1 MDKPFYKE
9 HKKFIDN
16 FIHSALEEDIGKID
30 YSSESCIP
38 TNSFKS
44 AKLFVK
50 KPCVIAGVELA
61 EKIFK
66 YFDPK
71 IIFKKLMNDGEV
83 AKFGSI
89 PFTVDG
95 KAKSILATERVVL
108 NTMQRM
114 SGISTIT
121 KSFRNKI
128 IGFDCKILDTRKTS
142 PNFRYPEKW
151 AVKIGGGENHRM
163 GLFDSIIIKDN
174 HIDYCGGMNK
184 TLIKVEKYL
193 KQLKSKKPILIVE
206 TRNLG
211 EIKDVL
217 KYDFVD
223 RILLDNMSIS
233 RIKMAVKIINKKIK
247 VEVSGNISSS
257 NIQKIAETGVDYMS
271 IGALTHS
278 APHIDLSL
286 KAI

>member
-1 MDKPFYKE
+1 MYKPFYIE
-9 HKKFIDN
+9 HKKSIDN
-16 FIHSALEEDIGKID
+16 FIHRALEEDIGKVD
-30 YSSESCIP
+30 HSSESCIP
-38 TNSFKS
+38 TSSIKS
-44 AKLFVK
+44 AKLIVK
-50 KPCVIAGVELA
+50 KPCIIAGVELA
-61 EKIFK
+61 EKIFN

-83 AKFGSI
+83 AKLGSI
-89 PFTVDG
+89 PFTVNG
-95 KAKSILATERVVL
+95 KARSILATERVVL

-121 KSFRNKI
+121 RSLIDKI
-128 IGFDCKILDTRKTS
+128 INSDCKILDTRKTS

-174 HIDYCGGMNK
+174 HIDYCGGMKN

-206 TRNLG
+206 TRNLE

-217 KYDFVD
+217 KYGIVD

-233 RIKMAVKIINKKIK
+233 MLKMAIKIINKKIK

-257 NIQKIAETGVDYMS
+257 NIQKIAETGVDYIS

-278 APHIDLSL
+278 APNIDLSI

>member
-1 MDKPFYKE
+1 
-9 HKKFIDN
+9 
-16 FIHSALEEDIGKID
+16 
-30 YSSESCIP
+30 
-38 TNSFKS
+38 
-44 AKLFVK
+44 
-50 KPCVIAGVELA
+50 
-61 EKIFK
+61 
-66 YFDPK
+66 
-71 IIFKKLMNDGEV
+71 
-83 AKFGSI
+83 
-89 PFTVDG
+89 
-95 KAKSILATERVVL
+95 
-108 NTMQRM
+108 
-114 SGISTIT
+114 
-121 KSFRNKI
+121 
-128 IGFDCKILDTRKTS
+128 
-142 PNFRYPEKW
+142 
-151 AVKIGGGENHRM
+151 M

-184 TLIKVEKYL
+184 TLIKVEKYI
-193 KQLKSKKPILIVE
+193 KQLKNKKPILIVE
-206 TRNLG
+206 TRNLE

-233 RIKMAVKIINKKIK
+233 RLKMAVKIINKKIK

>member
-1 MDKPFYKE
+1 MYKSFYRE
-9 HKKFIDN
+9 HKKFIEK

-38 TNSFKS
+38 ANSYKS
-44 AKLFVK
+44 AKLIVK

-61 EKIFK
+61 EKIFN

-71 IIFKKLMNDGEV
+71 IIFKKLMSDGEV
-83 AKFGSI
+83 AKLGSI
-89 PFTVDG
+89 PFTING
-95 KAKSILATERVVL
+95 KAKSILATERLVL

-121 KSFRNKI
+121 RSLRDKI
-128 IGFDCKILDTRKTS
+128 ISSDCKILDTRKTS

-151 AVKIGGGENHRM
+151 AVKIGGGENNRM

-174 HIDYCGGMNK
+174 HIDYCGGVNN
-184 TLIKVEKYL
+184 TLLKVNRYL

-206 TRNLG
+206 IRNLE

-233 RIKMAVKIINKKIK
+233 RLKMAVKIINKKIK
-247 VEVSGNISSS
+247 VEASGNISSS
-257 NIQKIAETGVDYMS
+257 NIQKIAETGVDYIS

>member
-1 MDKPFYKE
+1 MYKPFYRE

-16 FIHSALEEDIGKID
+16 FIHSALEEDIGKAD
-30 YSSESCIP
+30 HSSESCIP
-38 TNSFKS
+38 TNSIKS
-44 AKLFVK
+44 AKLIVK
-50 KPCVIAGVELA
+50 KPCIIAGIELA
-61 EKIFK
+61 EKIFN

-83 AKFGSI
+83 AKLGSI
-89 PFTVDG
+89 AFTVNG
-95 KAKSILATERVVL
+95 KARSILATERLVL

-121 KSFRNKI
+121 RSFRDKI
-128 IGFDCKILDTRKTS
+128 INSDCKILDTRKTS

-151 AVKIGGGENHRM
+151 AVRIGGGENHRM
-163 GLFDSIIIKDN
+163 GLFDSMIIKDN
-174 HIDYCGGMNK
+174 HIDYCGGMK
-184 TLIKVEKYL
+184 MTLIKVKKYL
-193 KQLKSKKPILIVE
+193 KQLKSKKPIVIVE
-206 TRNLG
+206 TRNLE

-223 RILLDNMSIS
+223 RILLDNMSIPQL
-233 RIKMAVKIINKKIK
+233 KMAVKIINKKIK
-247 VEVSGNISSS
+247 VEVSGNISNS

-278 APHIDLSL
+278 APHVDLSL

>member
-1 MDKPFYKE
+1 
-9 HKKFIDN
+9 
-16 FIHSALEEDIGKID
+16 
-30 YSSESCIP
+30 
-38 TNSFKS
+38 
-44 AKLFVK
+44 
-50 KPCVIAGVELA
+50 
-61 EKIFK
+61 
-66 YFDPK
+66 
-71 IIFKKLMNDGEV
+71 
-83 AKFGSI
+83 
-89 PFTVDG
+89 
-95 KAKSILATERVVL
+95 
-108 NTMQRM
+108 
-114 SGISTIT
+114 
-121 KSFRNKI
+121 
-128 IGFDCKILDTRKTS
+128 
-142 PNFRYPEKW
+142 
-151 AVKIGGGENHRM
+151 M

-174 HIDYCGGMNK
+174 HIDYCGGINK